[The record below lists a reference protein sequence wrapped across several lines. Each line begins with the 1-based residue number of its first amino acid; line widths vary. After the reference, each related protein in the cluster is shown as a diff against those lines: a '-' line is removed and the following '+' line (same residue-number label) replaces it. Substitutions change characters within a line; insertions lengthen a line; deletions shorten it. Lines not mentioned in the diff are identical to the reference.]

1 MGVAQCVRHL
11 AGDLNR
17 FLERQLLL
25 AIQSGAQCFS
35 IDEGHHVIQKAGGF
49 SRVVEGQDVWVR
61 EARRDFDL
69 AEEPLRTERGSE
81 LGLQHLDGDLAM
93 VLQVLGEIDRRHPAA
108 AQLSLDQVT
117 VGECRL
123 ERREHVRHAAARSW
137 VWLNHRTR
145 PESGPAPTRYN

>member
-1 MGVAQCVRHL
+1 MRPPPRGRSEPLPRAATAARDSVGRAV
-11 AGDLNR
+11 
-17 FLERQLLL
+17 FLHRRR
-25 AIQSGAQCFS
+25 ASRN
-35 IDEGHHVIQKAGGF
+35 KAGGF